1 MIKIYFR
8 IAAYSV
14 ISTPSSVLYFGGF
27 LGYTDLGG
35 STDKVAEFKNMKWNI
50 LGNLASPRH
59 GHRSIQMRNKIYI
72 FGHHADPLEPK

>member
-8 IAAYSV
+8 IAYYSV
-14 ISTPSSVLYFGGF
+14 ISTPSSVLYFGGYV
-27 LGYTDLGG
+27 GYTDVPIRE
-35 STDKVAEFKNMKWNI
+35 TDKVAEFKNMKWNI

-72 FGHHADPLEPK
+72 FGAEPFEPK